1 MLSLPTEVHLHD
13 INCIIQDHKDVDEQ
27 SKPPMLNITKW
38 SALKMEAMSALRFQD
53 IIFEDPPENQ
63 QRQAEL
69 DTAMEYLRAGLLGV
83 STEEDYRQVLWSKSD
98 SLRESEELLRTGHAP
113 RL

>member
-1 MLSLPTEVHLHD
+1 MVSLPTEVHLHD
-13 INCIIQDHKDVDEQ
+13 IGCIIRDHKDVDEQ
-27 SKPPMLNITKW
+27 SRPPMLNIAKW
-38 SALKMEAMSALRFQD
+38 STLKNEALSALRFQD
-53 IIFEDPPENQ
+53 TIFEDPPENQ

-83 STEEDYRQVLWSKSD
+83 STGEDYRQVLWTTSD
-98 SLRESEELLRTGHAP
+98 RLRESEELLRTGHPP